1 MPQLTALV
9 LQDQA
14 ATPASHTFNPRDI
27 IDGVGSLV
35 ETSGVPLGNS
45 IVTISSKQSKT
56 TGKWKGIVKIVVPV
70 VATQVINGISTPV
83 VVRTAYAE
91 TTFTFEA
98 TSTAQE
104 RKDIV
109 AFMRNSLATGATLTY
124 NAITDPSGIY

>member
-1 MPQLTALV
+1 MPQLLPLV

-35 ETSGVPLGNS
+35 ETTGVPLGNS
-45 IVTISSKQSKT
+45 IVTVSSKQSKT
-56 TGKWKGIVKIVVPV
+56 TAKWKSIVKIVVPV
-70 VATQVINGISTPV
+70 VATQVVNGVSTPV

-91 TTFTFEA
+91 LTFTFEP

-109 AFMRNSLATGATLTY
+109 AFARNSLATAATLTY
-124 NAITDPSGIY
+124 TAITDPSGVY